1 MISHW
6 VDENS
11 GFFDYLQIY
20 VFFIEYGFLTN
31 VANKARA
38 FNIFTPTSPVEIHES
53 NALDRVRHNGIFHN
67 LKSD

>member
-1 MISHW
+1 MKT
-6 VDENS
+6 V
-11 GFFDYLQIY
+11 GFLITFRYM
-20 VFFIEYGFLTN
+20 FFLLNMDFLTN